1 MILEEINNNIIDIA
15 ILVKSA
21 LYDCPDKLELGH
33 FPFSM
38 LNKIME
44 KLGWRLDDGA
54 GIDTNGWEVDYWIE
68 YTHPKYDFK
77 YSVSG
82 SLFYG
87 GLKIEK
93 ERLL

>member
-15 ILVKSA
+15 ILVKDT
-21 LYDCPDKLELGH
+21 LIKCPDKIELGH

-44 KLGWRLDDGA
+44 KLDWRIDNEA
-54 GIDTNGWEVDYWIE
+54 GVDTNGWEVDYWIE

-77 YSVSG
+77 YNVSG

-87 GLKIEK
+87 SLKIEK
-93 ERLL
+93 E